1 MESQKN
7 PLMYRPAVRKGP
19 HVVTNDEFMDEFL
32 PYFASHLRD
41 HSIDPKGAKAK
52 ARHIACNSMKIE
64 RRYFVRPLKKVQEY
78 K

>member
-1 MESQKN
+1 MESQH
-7 PLMYRPAVRKGP
+7 PLMYRPAVRKGQYA
-19 HVVTNDEFMDEFL
+19 VTNEEFMDEFL

-41 HSIDPKGAKAK
+41 YSIDPKGAKAK